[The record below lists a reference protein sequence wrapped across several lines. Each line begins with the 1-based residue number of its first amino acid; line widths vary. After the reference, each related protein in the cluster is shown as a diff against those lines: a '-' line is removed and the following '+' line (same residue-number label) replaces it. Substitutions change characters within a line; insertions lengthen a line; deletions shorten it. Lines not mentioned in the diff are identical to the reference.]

1 MDRRRWEEG
10 IRRECPSGRLNHLLE
25 GQWTGDIC
33 FFLYRFSL
41 HLPALNYLGQHC
53 QIWSLFRL
61 TSPPQKFKNPKQ
73 TTPPPTPKQNKTKI
87 SQTKP
92 NPKIGQLQ
100 GSKFQVWLHLWL
112 YPVPAFNGD
121 MYPPLKIPSDTLRN
135 SFHFSFSQILYL
147 TDKPEFYQKKVCLGL
162 GPNRL

>member
-1 MDRRRWEEG
+1 MQRKIWKENGQEKVGRGDQEG
-10 IRRECPSGRLNHLLE
+10 MSLRKAWPSAGRLVDGWHLFLPSPPSPY
-25 GQWTGDIC
+25 
-33 FFLYRFSL
+33 LYR
-41 HLPALNYLGQHC
+41 PALPWN
-53 QIWSLFRL
+53 QILSLFRL
-61 TSPPQKFKNPKQ
+61 TPPPKKFKNPKQ
-73 TTPPPTPKQNKTKI
+73 TTPTTTPKQNKTKK

-135 SFHFSFSQILYL
+135 SFHFSFLQILYL
-147 TDKPEFYQKKVCLGL
+147 SDKQSFTRKGSA
-162 GPNRL
+162 